1 MRNHRKALIAEL
13 RSIEATHLKLM
24 LKRKGWD
31 SDMVNNSSDLLS
43 KIASGNYELILLSN
57 NLLDVDAEEI
67 THEIRSLEKDQNKNI
82 PIIAITSYSIEA
94 EKRKLIKAGADYCL
108 TKPVY
113 NHNLSEVINKLTEQD
128 DYSFA

>member
-1 MRNHRKALIAEL
+1 MRNNRKAIIAEL

-31 SDMVNNSSDLLS
+31 SDVVNNSIDLLN
-43 KIASGNYELILLSN
+43 KVASGNYELVLLSN
-57 NLLDVDAEEI
+57 NLLDEPAEEI
-67 THEIRSLEKDQNKNI
+67 AQEIRNIEKDNNIRI

-113 NHNLSEVINKLTEQD
+113 NQNLSDVIIGLTEQD
-128 DYSFA
+128 NYSLA